1 MPTDPVDRRLLIG
14 HDLEATRQLGASLGL
29 PIQSPPT
36 LADAPTEGWDWP
48 WRDALAT
55 WGEELR
61 SAPQP
66 DAVVVCTWPEP
77 TPAIA
82 LVDLGHRRWIDQVE
96 LPVATWFTAV
106 SAAASLC
113 ADGGSV
119 VVVAER
125 PAALDCL
132 GRSDMTALAEGLA
145 ALTRSAALIHG
156 PRRCRVNLVTTEL
169 FSAPDTLLGM
179 PPPLPSFPGS
189 PGNEIAGAV
198 EMLWSPAAAG
208 VTGTVVRAD
217 CGRAW

>member
-1 MPTDPVDRRLLIG
+1 M
-14 HDLEATRQLGASLGL
+14 
-29 PIQSPPT
+29 
-36 LADAPTEGWDWP
+36 
-48 WRDALAT
+48 
-55 WGEELR
+55 
-61 SAPQP
+61 
-66 DAVVVCTWPEP
+66 VCTWAEP
-77 TPAIA
+77 TPSVA
-82 LVDLGHRRWIDQVE
+82 LTDLDHRHWIDQVE

-106 SAAASLC
+106 SAAVGLC

-125 PAALDCL
+125 PAALDSH
-132 GRSDMTALAEGLA
+132 GRSDLTALADGLM

-169 FSAPDTLLGM
+169 FSAPEKLLGM
-179 PPPLPSFPGS
+179 QPPLPSFPGT
-189 PGNEIAGAV
+189 PGNEVAGAV

>member
-1 MPTDPVDRRLLIG
+1 MPTDQVERRLLVA
-14 HDLEATRQLGASLGL
+14 HNLEATQQLGASLGL
-29 PIQSPPT
+29 SIHAPPT
-36 LADAPTEGWDWP
+36 LADPAAEGWDWP
-48 WRDALAT
+48 WRDTLAA
-55 WGEELR
+55 WGDELR
-61 SAPQP
+61 SSPQP

-77 TPAIA
+77 TSAMA
-82 LVDLGHRRWIDQVE
+82 LTELDHRSWIIQVE
-96 LPVATWFTAV
+96 IPVATWFTAV
-106 SAAASLC
+106 SAAVSLC

-125 PAALDCL
+125 PAALDCR
-132 GRSDMTALAEGLA
+132 GRSDMTALADGLA

-156 PRRCRVNLVTTEL
+156 HRRCRVNLVTTEL

-179 PPPLPSFPGS
+179 QPPLASFPGT

-198 EMLWSPAAAG
+198 EMLWSQAAAG